1 VTTEQVSQR
10 IRTPEATTMTRP
22 SKKKHELEVLAKPE
36 RRTFTTAYKLK
47 VIQDVES
54 LESGET
60 GAYLRREGLYNTH
73 LSKWRQAYR
82 EGRLVESAP
91 IRRGPKPAPA
101 DPVKEE
107 LKRTQRELAKAQE
120 ELRKARLI
128 IDVQKKLSQLLGV
141 EMPSPVSDERG
152 DTTP

>member
-1 VTTEQVSQR
+1 
-10 IRTPEATTMTRP
+10 MTRP

-36 RRTFTTAYKLK
+36 RRTFTTAYKLQ
-47 VIQDVES
+47 VIRDVDG
-54 LESGET
+54 LQPGEK
-60 GAYLRREGLYNTH
+60 GAYLRREGLYDTH

-82 EGRLVESAP
+82 EGRLDESAP
-91 IRRGPKPAPA
+91 VRRGPKPMPI

-128 IDVQKKLSQLLGV
+128 IDVQKKLAQLLGI
-141 EMPSPVSDERG
+141 EMPSPATSERG
-152 DTTP
+152 DAKP